1 MIHSIKGKTPDTQKA
16 LFIAWNAEV
25 VGEVYLGQDSSLWFS
40 VTARGDI
47 APIHIGDRTNIQDNT
62 VLHVDT
68 DIPLTLGKNVTVGH
82 SAVLHACT
90 VGDNCLIGM
99 GAIVLSHAVIG
110 EESLVGA
117 GALVTEKKKFPPRS
131 LIVGSPAR
139 SIATLTDEDL
149 EKIKANVERYVER
162 AREFSSKLREM
173 D

>member
-1 MIHSIKGKTPDTQKA
+1 MIHSLKGKTPDTKKA
-16 LFIAWNAEV
+16 LFIAWNAEI
-25 VGEVYLGQDSSLWFS
+25 VGEVYLGQDSSIWFS

-47 APIHIGDRTNIQDNT
+47 APIYIGKRTNIQDNT

-68 DIPLTLGKNVTVGH
+68 DAPLRLGEDVTVGH

-90 VGDNCLIGM
+90 IGDNCLIGM
-99 GAIVLSHAVIG
+99 GAIVLSNAEIG

-117 GALVTEKKKFPPRS
+117 GALVTEQKKFPPRS

-139 SIATLTDEDL
+139 SIAALTDGDL
-149 EKIKANVERYVER
+149 EKIKANAERYCKR
-162 AREFSSKLREM
+162 AREFASALEEI